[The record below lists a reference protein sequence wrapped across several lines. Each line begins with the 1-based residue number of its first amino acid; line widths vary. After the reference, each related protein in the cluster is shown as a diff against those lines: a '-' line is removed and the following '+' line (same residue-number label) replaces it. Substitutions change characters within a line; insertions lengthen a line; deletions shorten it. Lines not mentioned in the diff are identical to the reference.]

1 MQNTIKTIKE
11 TIGDFKYE
19 IIDDRLIIDS
29 SLNLYS
35 LKSCDKDFLKNTTIN
50 GYLDLYSL
58 QSCDKD
64 FLKNTTINGYL
75 SLYLLG
81 SCDKDFL
88 QNTTINGGLD
98 LYSLKS
104 CDKDF
109 LKDTTI
115 NGDLYLDSLAS
126 CDKDF
131 LKGTT
136 INGWLHLSSLKS
148 CDKDFLKDTT
158 INGGLDLRSL
168 KSCDKKILNENVS
181 RLSTGY
187 NKEKSYCFF
196 DGILSKVISK
206 TIKNGYT
213 IYKSP
218 FEYIIQKDSL
228 TAHSK
233 TVKQGIIDVKF
244 KEYVSTLKHSKLS
257 MIDEVSVEL
266 YRAFTGACYGGIESW
281 LKNNKIPYKM
291 DGNKPILSKKLKVKD
306 VYDILKK
313 TNAYGFKR
321 FQELVKN

>member
-11 TIGDFKYE
+11 TIGDFDYE
-19 IIDDRLIIDS
+19 IIDDHLIIDS
-29 SLNLYS
+29 SL
-35 LKSCDKDFLKNTTIN
+35 
-50 GYLDLYSL
+50 YLSSL

-75 SLYLLG
+75 DLGYLESCDKDFLKNTTINGYLDLGYLESCDKDFLKNTTINGGLYLNSLQ

-88 QNTTINGGLD
+88 Q
-98 LYSLKS
+98 
-104 CDKDF
+104 
-109 LKDTTI
+109 DTTI
-115 NGDLYLDSLAS
+115 NGYL
-126 CDKDF
+126 
-131 LKGTT
+131 
-136 INGWLHLSSLKS
+136 I
-148 CDKDFLKDTT
+148 
-158 INGGLDLRSL
+158 LRSL
-168 KSCDKKILNENVS
+168 KSCDREILNENVS
-181 RLSTGY
+181 KLSRGY
-187 NKEKSYCFF
+187 NKEKSYCYF

-218 FEYIIQKDSL
+218 FEYIIQKGDL

-257 MIDEVSVEL
+257 MSDEVSVEL
-266 YRAFTGACYGGIESW
+266 YRAITGACYGGIESW
-281 LKNNKIPYKM
+281 LKNNSIDYKM
-291 DGNKPILSKKLKVKD
+291 DGNKPKLTKKLKVKD

-313 TNAYGFKR
+313 TNAYGFER